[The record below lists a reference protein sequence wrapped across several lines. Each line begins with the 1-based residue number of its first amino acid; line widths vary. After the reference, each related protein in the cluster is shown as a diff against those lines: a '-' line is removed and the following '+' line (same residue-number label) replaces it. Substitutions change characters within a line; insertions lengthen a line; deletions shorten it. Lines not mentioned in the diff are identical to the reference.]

1 MPSFN
6 DIVSGEVN
14 FNDIL
19 SKPLEKALANSDFE
33 LRLLEE
39 GDIEVAEADLL
50 MEEIFPPR
58 EVDDYKPSQ
67 LLSYVNNVLSI
78 ICLKGGVVIGSI
90 TVSCVGGDDKYM
102 TVHSLGVDK
111 EYRNKKLGSA
121 LMLVVHDIA
130 CELEINSI
138 SLISS
143 DYGKPFY
150 RSFNFTEMA
159 HQSFEITLPF
169 AKEVIDKKK
178 ADFQRMNIK
187 AVGTKPADHIAPNQ
201 TIAKRVTAGLNFF
214 DAGIQKQVQPLT
226 SQSLSPTYP

>member
-67 LLSYVNNVLSI
+67 LLSYLNNVLSI

-90 TVSCVGGDDKYM
+90 TVSCVGGM
-102 TVHSLGVDK
+102 
-111 EYRNKKLGSA
+111 
-121 LMLVVHDIA
+121 
-130 CELEINSI
+130 INI
-138 SLISS
+138 
-143 DYGKPFY
+143 
-150 RSFNFTEMA
+150 
-159 HQSFEITLPF
+159 
-169 AKEVIDKKK
+169 
-178 ADFQRMNIK
+178 
-187 AVGTKPADHIAPNQ
+187 
-201 TIAKRVTAGLNFF
+201 
-214 DAGIQKQVQPLT
+214 
-226 SQSLSPTYP
+226 